1 MGMSAVRR
9 MAPYI
14 IAAVALG
21 LVGVLVL
28 KRGMSSSFVESKQAH
43 GLVEDGAALI
53 DVRSTQEF
61 ASGHIEGARN
71 IPVGEIG
78 TRLAEVGDK
87 DKPVVV
93 YCRSGMRSA
102 KAKSTLE
109 SAGFTQVHNLGGMS
123 RW

>member
-1 MGMSAVRR
+1 MSMVRR

-14 IAAVALG
+14 ISIVVLG

-28 KRGMSSSFVESKQAH
+28 KQRMSSSFVEPSQAH
-43 GLVEDGAALI
+43 GLVKDGAALI
-53 DVRSTQEF
+53 DVRSPEEF
-61 ASGHIEGARN
+61 GAGHIDGARN

-78 TRLAEVGDK
+78 QRTAEVGDK

-93 YCRSGMRSA
+93 YCRSGMRSSQ
-102 KAKSTLE
+102 AKSTLE

>member
-1 MGMSAVRR
+1 MSMVRR

-14 IAAVALG
+14 ISVVVLG

-28 KRGMSSSFVESKQAH
+28 KQRMSSSFVDPSEAH
-43 GLVEDGAALI
+43 ALVKDGAVLI
-53 DVRSTQEF
+53 DVRSPEEF
-61 ASGHIEGARN
+61 GSGHIDGARN

-78 TRLAEVGDK
+78 QRTAEVGDK

-93 YCRSGMRSA
+93 YCRSGMRSSQ
-102 KAKSTLE
+102 AKSTLE

>member
-1 MGMSAVRR
+1 MSKVRR

-14 IAAVALG
+14 IAVAVLG

-28 KRGMSSSFVESKQAH
+28 KQRVSSSFVESDQAH
-43 GLVEDGAALI
+43 ALVTDGAALI
-53 DVRSTQEF
+53 DVRSPEEF

-78 TRLAEVGDK
+78 ARSAEVGDK
-87 DKPVVV
+87 DAVVVV

-102 KAKSTLE
+102 QAKSTLE
-109 SAGFTQVHNLGGMS
+109 SEGFTQVHNLGGMS

>member
-1 MGMSAVRR
+1 MSKARR
-9 MAPYI
+9 MTPYI

-21 LVGVLVL
+21 LVGVLIL
-28 KRGMSSSFVESKQAH
+28 KRGMASSFIESEQAH
-43 GLVEDGAALI
+43 ALVTDGAALI
-53 DVRSTQEF
+53 DVRSPEEF

-78 TRLAEVGDK
+78 ARSSEVGDK
-87 DKPVVV
+87 EAPVVV

-102 KAKSTLE
+102 QAKATLD

>member
-1 MGMSAVRR
+1 MSKVRR

-14 IAAVALG
+14 IGVVILG
-21 LVGVLVL
+21 FVGVLFL
-28 KRGMSSSFVESKQAH
+28 KQRMSSSFVEPQQAH
-43 GLVEDGAALI
+43 TLVADGAALI
-53 DVRSTQEF
+53 DVRSPEEF

-78 TRLAEVGDK
+78 ARSADVGKK
-87 DKPVVV
+87 DAPVVV

-102 KAKSTLE
+102 QAKSTLE

>member
-1 MGMSAVRR
+1 MSKVRR
-9 MAPYI
+9 MTPYI
-14 IAAVALG
+14 IAAVVLG

-28 KRGMSSSFVESKQAH
+28 KQGMASSFIESDQAH
-43 GLVEDGAALI
+43 ALVTDGAALI
-53 DVRSTQEF
+53 DVRSPEEF

-78 TRLAEVGDK
+78 ARASEVGDK
-87 DKPVVV
+87 EAPVVV

-102 KAKSTLE
+102 QAKSTLVA
-109 SAGFTQVHNLGGMS
+109 AGFTQVHNLGGMS

>member
-1 MGMSAVRR
+1 
-9 MAPYI
+9 
-14 IAAVALG
+14 
-21 LVGVLVL
+21 
-28 KRGMSSSFVESKQAH
+28 MSSSFVESKQAH

-102 KAKSTLE
+102 QAKSTLE

>member
-1 MGMSAVRR
+1 MSKVRR

-14 IAAVALG
+14 IAAVVLG
-21 LVGVLVL
+21 FVGMLVL
-28 KRGMSSSFVESKQAH
+28 KQRVSSSFVESDEAH
-43 GLVEDGAALI
+43 ALVTDGAALI
-53 DVRSTQEF
+53 DVRSPEEF

-78 TRLAEVGDK
+78 ARSAEVGDK
-87 DKPVVV
+87 DAVVVV

-102 KAKSTLE
+102 QAKSLLE